1 MEHSIPV
8 SICALVRY
16 PKKKRWSLGYPFC
29 IWISLNCMQMRWEFE
44 FRISTTGKSKYFQN
58 MLPIAATILYK
69 LNVIIQIVEIF
80 AIHDKFCLRAIVEN
94 TFK

>member
-1 MEHSIPV
+1 
-8 SICALVRY
+8 
-16 PKKKRWSLGYPFC
+16 
-29 IWISLNCMQMRWEFE
+29 MQMRWEFE

-80 AIHDKFCLRAIVEN
+80 AIHDKFCLWAIVEN